1 MYACAKRPRFL
12 FRLLFSLFSSIFFEY
27 FKVCS
32 QFTYNNLLCP
42 WNLLKKQFDWLIERI
57 LFYISAMGLWYLH
70 LSLSCLPKKCLIL
83 LLSCIVLV
91 PRTQVQF
98 SGLTEIQIKKRPADW
113 KFKSCSNTKV
123 RRSLYLW
130 FRIEEVQ
137 SWVFHFL
144 LQVSPMGIRIIFLSR
159 VMKKTKNAI

>member
-1 MYACAKRPRFL
+1 MFT
-12 FRLLFSLFSSIFFEY
+12 I
-27 FKVCS
+27 
-32 QFTYNNLLCP
+32 TYNNLMCP
-42 WNLLKKQFDWLIERI
+42 WNLPKEAIWLTIIERI
-57 LFYISAMGLWYLH
+57 LSYISATGLWYLH
-70 LSLSCLPKKCLIL
+70 LSLSCFYCLSKKCLIL

-144 LQVSPMGIRIIFLSR
+144 LQVSPMGTRIIFCSR
-159 VMKKTKNAI
+159 VMKKTKMRFNGKVQNDYPRDSIAFIS